1 MDRDD
6 DAAILR
12 QSFSFERY
20 EGSLPMRPMKF
31 GMGQPVR
38 RVEDQRLTTGTGRY
52 TDDTAI
58 EGALHAFVLRS
69 QYAHATFKIRDKDSA
84 RKMKGVK
91 LILTG
96 EDVAH
101 LGDIP
106 CKGLIKTI
114 SGENVEP
121 NPVPVLPTDTVRHVG
136 EAVAFIVAET
146 LNQARDAAEAID
158 IAWET
163 LPSVTGIGEALAPKA
178 AQVWPGRKGNV
189 AFEAEQGNAG
199 KTEKAF
205 AKADRTVS
213 VTIVNNR
220 LASNYMET
228 RACIGEYDKGAK
240 RWTLTL
246 GSQGSHGTRDILA
259 KNILKVDPARIRV
272 ITPDVGG
279 GFGTKIFMYREYPL
293 TLVAAEK
300 LKRPVRWVADRTEHF
315 LADTH
320 GRANLTTATM
330 ALDKKGKFIGLKVD
344 LAADMGAY
352 LSQYGPF
359 IPWVGTTMTPGCYNI
374 PAVHVRFRGVFT
386 NTTPVD
392 AYRGAGRPEAAYLI
406 ERLVDAI
413 ARETGRTP
421 DAVRAQNFVKPNEM
435 PHSTQTGPVYDSGEF
450 EGHMRRAMDVADWK
464 GFKARLKSSTKA
476 GKIRGIGMACYIE
489 ACGGGGPESS
499 TVILEKDGMVT
510 VLIGT
515 QSNGQGHETAY
526 SQLVAQHLDIPMD
539 RIKVIQGDTDKVET
553 GSGTGG
559 SRSIP
564 VGGAALDKASSILT
578 DNLKQLASEKLEAG
592 IGDLEVV
599 DGAVRIVGTD
609 KALDLKAIAALPGA
623 TQDKLRVH
631 QSWEPPEATYPNGTH
646 ICELEIDPGTGGTE
660 ITNYIVV
667 DDFGVTLNPLML
679 EGQVHGGAAQGIGQ
693 ALMEE
698 IRFDGSGQMLTA
710 TFMDYAL
717 PRAADIPNFHFE
729 TRNVRCVTNALGVKG
744 AGEAG
749 AIGACPAVMNAMV
762 DALDRAAGIKA
773 IDMPATPNKVFGVLK
788 AAGYRL

>member
-1 MDRDD
+1 
-6 DAAILR
+6 
-12 QSFSFERY
+12 
-20 EGSLPMRPMKF
+20 MKF
-31 GMGQPVR
+31 GFGQPVR
-38 RVEDQRLTTGTGRY
+38 RVEDHRLTTGAGRY
-52 TDDTAI
+52 TDDTAV

-69 QYAHATFKIRDKDSA
+69 QYAHANFRIRDKA
-84 RKMKGVK
+84 AALALKGVK

-106 CKGLIKTI
+106 CKGLIKTV
-114 SGENVEP
+114 SGEPVKP
-121 NPVPVLPTDTVRHVG
+121 LPVPVLPTDTVRHVG

-146 LNQARDAAEAID
+146 LVQARDAAEAID
-158 IAWET
+158 IEWT
-163 LPSVTGIGEALAPKA
+163 PLPAVTGIEAALDPQAP
-178 AQVWPGRKGNV
+178 QIWPDRAGNV
-189 AFEAEQGNAG
+189 AFEAEQGDIAR
-199 KTEKAF
+199 TDKAF
-205 AKADRTVS
+205 AKAARTVS
-213 VTIVNNR
+213 VTIYNNR

-228 RACIGEYDKGAK
+228 RACIAEYDKAAK

-259 KNILKVDPARIRV
+259 KNILKVDSSRIRV
-272 ITPDVGG
+272 VTPDVGG

-293 TLVAAEK
+293 TMVAAEK

-320 GRANLTTATM
+320 GRANLATATM
-330 ALDKKGKFIGLKVD
+330 ALDGRGRFIGLKVD
-344 LAADMGAY
+344 LAAEMGAY

-374 PAVHVRFRGVFT
+374 PAVHVRFRGVLT

-413 ARETGRTP
+413 AIETGKTP
-421 DAVRAQNFVKPNEM
+421 DAVRALNFVKPSEM
-435 PHSTQTGPVYDSGEF
+435 PHKTQTGPTYDSGEF
-450 EGHMRRAMDVADWK
+450 EGHMRRAMEVADWK
-464 GFKARLKSSTKA
+464 GFKARLRASTKA
-476 GKIRGIGMACYIE
+476 GKIRGIGLACYIE

-526 SQLVAQHLDIPMD
+526 SQLVSQHLDIPMD
-539 RIKVIQGDTDKVET
+539 RIRVIQGDTDKVET

-564 VGGAALDKASSILT
+564 VGGAALNKATEILS

-592 IGDLEVV
+592 IGDLEFV
-599 DGAVRIVGTD
+599 DGAVRVVGTD
-609 KALDLKAIAALPGA
+609 KALDLAAIAALPGA
-623 TQDKLRVH
+623 TPERLRVH
-631 QSWEPPEATYPNGTH
+631 QSWQPPEATYPNGTH
-646 ICELEIDPGTGGTE
+646 VCELEVDPQTGATE
-660 ITNYIVV
+660 IKNYVVV

-679 EGQVHGGAAQGIGQ
+679 QGQVHGGAAQGIGQ

-698 IRFDGSGQMLTA
+698 IRFDDSGQMLTA
-710 TFMDYAL
+710 TFMDYAM
-717 PRAADIPNFHFE
+717 PRAVDIPNFHFE
-729 TRNVRCVTNALGVKG
+729 TRNVRCVTNAIGVKG

-762 DALDRAAGIKA
+762 DALNRAAGIKA
-773 IDMPATPNKVFGVLK
+773 IDMPATPIKVHNALK
-788 AAGYRL
+788 QAGYPL

>member
-1 MDRDD
+1 
-6 DAAILR
+6 
-12 QSFSFERY
+12 
-20 EGSLPMRPMKF
+20 MRPMKF
-31 GMGQPVR
+31 GFGQPVR

-52 TDDTAI
+52 TDDTAV
-58 EGALHAFVLRS
+58 EGALHGYVLRS
-69 QYAHATFKIRDKDSA
+69 QYPHARFTIRDKETA
-84 RKMKGVK
+84 RRMKGVK

-101 LGDIP
+101 LGDLP

-114 SGENVEP
+114 SGEPVTP
-121 NPVPVLPTDTVRHVG
+121 LPVPVLPTDIVRHVG

-146 LNQARDAAEAID
+146 LDQARDAAEAIE
-158 IAWET
+158 IEWES
-163 LPSVTGIGEALAPKA
+163 LPSVTGIEEALDPKA
-178 AQVWPGRKGNV
+178 PQIWSDRPGNV
-189 AFEAEQGNAG
+189 AFEAEQGDKA
-199 KTEKAF
+199 KTDAAF
-205 AKADRTVS
+205 AKADRTVA

-228 RACIGEYDKGAK
+228 RACIAEYDKEAK

-259 KNILKVDPARIRV
+259 KSILKVDPSRIRV
-272 ITPDVGG
+272 VTPDVGG

-293 TLVAAEK
+293 TMVAAEK

-320 GRANLTTATM
+320 GRANLATATM
-330 ALDKKGKFIGLKVD
+330 ALDKRGKFIGLKVD
-344 LAADMGAY
+344 LAAEMGAY

-359 IPWVGTTMTPGCYNI
+359 IPWVGTTMTPGCYSI
-374 PAVHVRFRGVFT
+374 PAVHVRFRGILT
-386 NTTPVD
+386 NTMAVD

-413 ARETGRTP
+413 ARETGKTP
-421 DAVRAQNFVKPNEM
+421 DAVRALNFVKPTEM
-435 PHSTQTGPVYDSGEF
+435 PHKTQTGPVYDSGEF
-450 EGHMRRAMDVADWK
+450 EGHMRRAMEVADWS
-464 GFKARLKSSTKA
+464 GFKGRLRAANKA
-476 GKIRGIGMACYIE
+476 GKLRGIGMASYIE

-526 SQLVAQHLDIPMD
+526 SQLVSQHLDIPMD
-539 RIKVIQGDTDKVET
+539 RIRVIQGDTDKVET

-564 VGGAALDKASSILT
+564 VGGAALDKATAILS

-592 IGDLEVV
+592 IGDLEIV
-599 DGAVRIVGTD
+599 DGAVRVVGTD
-609 KALDLKAIAALPGA
+609 KALDLAAIASLPGA
-623 TQDKLRVH
+623 TTEKLRVH
-631 QSWEPPEATYPNGTH
+631 QSWQPPEATYPNGTH
-646 ICELEIDPGTGGTE
+646 VCELEIDPQTGATE
-660 ITNYIVV
+660 IVNYVVV
-667 DDFGVTLNPLML
+667 DDFGMTLNPTML
-679 EGQVHGGAAQGIGQ
+679 QGQVHGGAAQGIGQ

-698 IRFDGSGQMLTA
+698 IRFDAEGQMLTA

-717 PRAADIPNFHFE
+717 PRAIDIPSFHFE

-773 IDMPATPNKVFGVLK
+773 IDMPATPLKVFNALK
-788 AAGYRL
+788 HAGYRR